1 MIVIKKYI
9 LNKITIIFIITLCI
23 IFFTAKTFNNAFK
36 EFEEVVVSSSG
47 EITKANNSDYSFK
60 SLRATKTNVRLGP
73 SLEHSIIWTYNK
85 RLIPIEILED
95 VNGWSKIR
103 DFDANIGWIKNT
115 LISSN
120 RTGIIAPWEVNK
132 EIDIYHDLYNTKDSL
147 KVKTKLEPGVIVS
160 IIQCDGIICNVSVD
174 DRTGWISQEL
184 IYGVYRGEEI
194 YSAE

>member
-36 EFEEVVVSSSG
+36 EFEEIVVSSSG
-47 EITKANNSDYSFK
+47 EIKKVNNSDYNFK

-85 RLIPIEILED
+85 RSIPIEILED
-95 VNGWSKIR
+95 VDGWSKIR

-160 IIQCDGIICNVSVD
+160 IIQCDGIICNVSAD

>member
-36 EFEEVVVSSSG
+36 EFEEIVVSSSG
-47 EITKANNSDYSFK
+47 EITKANNSDYNFK

-85 RLIPIEILED
+85 RSIPIEILED
-95 VNGWSKIR
+95 VDGWSKIR

-132 EIDIYHDLYNTKDSL
+132 EIDIYHDLYSTKDSL

-160 IIQCDGIICNVSVD
+160 IIQCDGIICNVSAD

>member
-23 IFFTAKTFNNAFK
+23 IFFSAKTFNNAFK
-36 EFEEVVVSSSG
+36 EFEEIVVSSSG
-47 EITKANNSDYSFK
+47 EITKANNSDYNFK

-85 RLIPIEILED
+85 RSIPIEILED
-95 VNGWSKIR
+95 VDGWSKIR

-132 EIDIYHDLYNTKDSL
+132 EIDIYHDLYSTKDSL

-160 IIQCDGIICNVSVD
+160 IIQCDGIICNVSAD